1 MQKPGG
7 YDEAKVSGER
17 IQIRLG
23 GHHCVIKQVTEKKA
37 KTGKDMIVVLLD
49 FDKADDQPD
58 LFGTSFKNDDRPE
71 KKWPFAGS
79 KYIMVNDYNDPSKT
93 SSAFKTFCTCVEKSN
108 NCKITWGGNDWG
120 SQFKGKKIGAVYGNV
135 ENEYEGRITMRQ
147 EIRWF
152 CKTDAVDG
160 ASVPEDKLLPGS
172 AASQPSQPTDFMP
185 IPDDE
190 IPF

>member
-1 MQKPGG
+1 MQKPDG

-23 GHHCVIKQVTEKKA
+23 GHHCVIKQVTEKQS

-71 KKWPFAGS
+71 KKWPFNGTQYINTMDS
-79 KYIMVNDYNDPSKT
+79 KDKSKT
-93 SSAFKTFCTCVEKSN
+93 SKSFKSFITAFERSN
-108 NCKITWGGNDWG
+108 NVTAVWGDNFCD
-120 SQFKGKKIGAVYGNV
+120 QFKGKKIGGVFGVV
-135 ENEYEGRITMRQ
+135 EEEYNGEVKKRHRL
-147 EIRWF
+147 RWF
-152 CKTDAVDG
+152 CEDNRADS
-160 ASVPEDKLLPGS
+160 ASVPEPKLLNK
-172 AASQPSQPTDFMP
+172 PSTGVNDFVNV
-185 IPDDE
+185 PDGTAEE